1 VKKFFKRILLI
12 TLFILF
18 GCSPYTI
25 NYDYNTEFNFGG
37 YRTFNFISVP
47 KDKQRPNEGVRGRIR
62 VAITRELQKKEM
74 LLLPENPQI
83 LIAIHTNVDRK
94 IALVE
99 WGYTFGPEY
108 NYWRGP
114 SYWGTESTDV
124 KEYDE
129 GTLIIDF
136 IDASTRELFWRG
148 SGEGVLPE
156 NPSPNEVE
164 VTIKEVVAEILKYYP
179 PKK

>member
-1 VKKFFKRILLI
+1 VKKFFKRILPIALI
-12 TLFILF
+12 ILF

-25 NYDYNTEFNFGG
+25 NYDYNTELDFGG
-37 YRTFNFISVP
+37 YRTFNFIPDP
-47 KDKQRPNEGVRGRIR
+47 KDKQRSNEGVRSRIR

-74 LLLPENPQI
+74 LFVPENPQI
-83 LIAIHTNVDRK
+83 LIAILTNVDRK
-94 IALVE
+94 RELIE

-108 NYWRGP
+108 KYWRGP

-129 GTLIIDF
+129 GNLIVDF
-136 IDASTRELFWRG
+136 VDAITHELFWRG
-148 SGEGVLPE
+148 GVEGVLPK
-156 NPSPNEVE
+156 NPAPDEVE
-164 VTIKEVVAEILKYYP
+164 VIIKEVVAEILKYYP